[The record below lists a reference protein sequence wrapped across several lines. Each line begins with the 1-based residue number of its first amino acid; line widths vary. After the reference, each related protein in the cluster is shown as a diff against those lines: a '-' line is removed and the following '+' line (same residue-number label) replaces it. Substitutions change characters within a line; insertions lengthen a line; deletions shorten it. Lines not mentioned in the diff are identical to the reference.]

1 VLEIKTQD
9 MNMIRTQYN
18 KCRMNCLKR
27 SWIKELDKED
37 NLCYQIN
44 QIRWYNMQKT
54 LRQKI
59 KSHYSRECIL
69 SKLIKRREEDELNKL
84 IFFILI
90 FLFYNLINS
99 INFLIKLISNEFKN
113 YRIYLKLYKLSSAL
127 TILFLI

>member
-1 VLEIKTQD
+1 
-9 MNMIRTQYN
+9 
-18 KCRMNCLKR
+18 MNCLKR

-59 KSHYSRECIL
+59 KGHYSRECIL